1 MIPNAQLVLSSP
13 ARRLVGLAPWNS
25 AIRAGLSLPLVYS
38 TGRVLAGALGLVL
51 PLHAAQTNQAAAPAA
66 TPAAALVRPAA
77 ELATLMSTIPK
88 SEFVFEAEVS
98 RDPFFPKSSRLRP
111 AAPASAA
118 NTAPTPQ
125 DLTSGLA
132 LKGFLGSPT
141 RPLALLNNRTCA
153 PGEEV
158 VVKVP
163 GGQLKVR
170 CVEIRQKSVV
180 VTIEGEP
187 GRKELFLRAGP

>member
-1 MIPNAQLVLSSP
+1 MIPNAQLALSSP
-13 ARRLVGLAPWNS
+13 ARRL
-25 AIRAGLSLPLVYS
+25 AGL
-38 TGRVLAGALGLVL
+38 VLAGALGLAL
-51 PLHAAQTNQAAAPAA
+51 PMPAAQTNQSAAPAA
-66 TPAAALVRPAA
+66 APAAALVRPAA
-77 ELATLMSTIPK
+77 ELATLMAAIPK

-111 AAPASAA
+111 TAPASALG
-118 NTAPTPQ
+118 TAPTPQ

-141 RPLALLNNRTCA
+141 KPLALLNNRTCA

-158 VVKVP
+158 VVKLP

>member
-1 MIPNAQLVLSSP
+1 MIPNEQLVLSSS
-13 ARRLVGLAPWNS
+13 ARRIVGLA
-25 AIRAGLSLPLVYS
+25 
-38 TGRVLAGALGLVL
+38 LAGVLGLAL
-51 PLHAAQTNQAAAPAA
+51 LSRAAQTNQPAA
-66 TPAAALVRPAA
+66 TAAPPAGPVVRPAA
-77 ELATLMSTIPK
+77 ELATLMTAIPK

-98 RDPFFPKSSRLRP
+98 KDPFFPKSGRLRP
-111 AAPASAA
+111 AAPASAPG
-118 NTAPTPQ
+118 TAPTPQ

-158 VVKVP
+158 LVKVP

-180 VTIEGEP
+180 VTVEGEP